1 MSRETKKKL
10 RNWVKDKLLRYNLKK
25 TEMNPET
32 RKQLIELYKNDII
45 KLQSLVNKDL
55 SDWMRI

>member
-1 MSRETKKKL
+1 
-10 RNWVKDKLLRYNLKK
+10 
-25 TEMNPET
+25 MNPET